1 MIRRDFLKSATLLS
15 GAASVPGFLARSARS
30 AKAAGSSGAKE
41 TVLVVIQLTGG
52 NDGLNTLVPLRDPLY
67 AKSRPVI
74 GIARGQALKLTDD
87 FGLHPAMT
95 DAAKLYENS
104 RFAAV
109 QGVGYPNPDQSHF
122 RSLDVWQAGNTDKQP
137 VDGWVGRALKRSP
150 IPAFHVPGGTLDD
163 SPLALKGAPAR
174 VPSVSSIE
182 DFRLQTQ
189 AQTRAGRAAQAG
201 AIRAAQTPGDGGDLL
216 DFVAR
221 TATDTYAS
229 SERLQKL
236 AAGYAPKAS
245 YPNSALA
252 NRLKLAAQLIV
263 AGTGARIFYLGQ
275 DGYDTHAGQGGVVG
289 AHARLVG
296 DLSAAIGAFLGDLAG
311 HGHGERVCVMTFSE
325 FGRRVKENG
334 SAGTDHGAAAP
345 MFLAGAGLKP
355 GLHGTPPDLASETD
369 GNLPVTTDF
378 RRVYAAAL
386 EQWLGIPAAPVLGA
400 KYRAL
405 ELFKA

>member
-15 GAASVPGFLARSARS
+15 GAAAVPGFLARSARA
-30 AKAAGSSGAKE
+30 AKPSGAPGAKE

-67 AKSRPVI
+67 QMSRPRLGVP
-74 GIARGQALKLTDD
+74 ASAALKLTDD
-87 FGLHPAMT
+87 FGLHPAMAA
-95 DAAKLYENS
+95 AAKLYEQGK
-104 RFAAV
+104 FAAV

-122 RSLDVWQAGNTDKQP
+122 RSLDIWQAGGTDADP
-137 VDGWVGRALKRSP
+137 ADGWLGRALRANP
-150 IPAFHVPGGTLDD
+150 LPAFHVPGGTLGD

-189 AQTRAGRAAQAG
+189 SPTRAGRAAQAG
-201 AIRAAQTPGDGGDLL
+201 AIRAASTSGGADDLL

-236 AAGYAPKAS
+236 AAGYVPKAT

-252 NRLKLAAQLIV
+252 NRMKLAAQLIV

-275 DGYDTHAGQGGVVG
+275 DGFDTHAGQGGVTG
-289 AHARLVG
+289 AHATLVG
-296 DLSAAIGAFLGDLAG
+296 DLSGAVGAFLADLAG

-334 SAGTDHGAAAP
+334 SQGTDHGSGAP
-345 MFLAGAGLKP
+345 MLLVGGKVKAGVIGDAPSL
-355 GLHGTPPDLASETD
+355 TPTAD
-369 GNLPVTTDF
+369 GNLAHATDF
-378 RRVYAAAL
+378 RQVYAAVL
-386 EQWLGIPAAPVLGA
+386 GDWLGLDAAAVLGKGFA
-400 KYRAL
+400 PARVFA
-405 ELFKA
+405 